1 MKNNNN
7 SKKVRSLLV
16 RGGEALAITSVLL
29 AIVGCSPNKTD
40 TDNSSSGMEMV
51 TECTVSTTTSTPV
64 TSTTTQSTT
73 TNTIT
78 TVVTTES
85 TMMNTQITTTV
96 QENIVQTEP
105 IEYEYEY
112 EYESDNIII
121 EETESS
127 PTESS
132 PVVESYLPITE
143 YERILL
149 CNIVANEA
157 GSDWISIYDKASV
170 VACVMNRVNSASFP
184 NSIEGVLTQ
193 SYQFSGYYASSY
205 YYSTVTDACI
215 EAVDYYFN
223 NPNEFGSW
231 LYFEGNGTNNYFH

>member
-40 TDNSSSGMEMV
+40 TDNSSSKMEMV
-51 TECTVSTTTSTPV
+51 AECTTPTTTIA

-73 TNTIT
+73 TNTTT

-85 TMMNTQITTTV
+85 KMMNTQITTTV

-105 IEYEYEY
+105 VEY
-112 EYESDNIII
+112 EYESEYESDNTTI
-121 EETESS
+121 EE
-127 PTESS
+127 TESS

-143 YERILL
+143 YERTLL
-149 CNIVANEA
+149 INLVANEA
-157 GSDWISIYDKASV
+157 GSNWIGIYDKACV
-170 VACVMNRVNSASFP
+170 VACVMNRLNSPDFP
-184 NSIEGVLTQ
+184 NTIEGVLTQ
-193 SYQFSGYYASSY
+193 PYQFSGYYASSY

-223 NPNEFGSW
+223 HTNEFGSW

>member
-40 TDNSSSGMEMV
+40 TDNSSSKMEMV
-51 TECTVSTTTSTPV
+51 TECTTPTTTIV

-73 TNTIT
+73 TNTTT
-78 TVVTTES
+78 TVIMTES
-85 TMMNTQITTTV
+85 KMMNTQITTTV

-112 EYESDNIII
+112 EYESDNTIT
-121 EETESS
+121 EEI
-127 PTESS
+127 ESS
-132 PVVESYLPITE
+132 PVAESYLPITE

-157 GSDWISIYDKASV
+157 GSDWIGIYDKASV
-170 VACVMNRVNSASFP
+170 VACVMNRVNSPDFP
-184 NSIEGVLTQ
+184 NTIEGVLTQ
-193 SYQFSGYYASSY
+193 PYQFSGYYASSY

-215 EAVDYYFN
+215 QAVDYYFN

>member
-40 TDNSSSGMEMV
+40 TDNSSSRIEMV
-51 TECTVSTTTSTPV
+51 TECTTPTTTIA

-73 TNTIT
+73 TNTTT

-85 TMMNTQITTTV
+85 KMMNTQITTTV

-105 IEYEYEY
+105 VEYEYESEYEY
-112 EYESDNIII
+112 EYESNNIII
-121 EETESS
+121 EE
-127 PTESS
+127 TESS

-143 YERILL
+143 YERTLL
-149 CNIVANEA
+149 INLVANEA
-157 GSDWISIYDKASV
+157 GSNWIGIYDKACV
-170 VACVMNRVNSASFP
+170 VACVMNRLNSPDFP
-184 NSIEGVLTQ
+184 NTIEGVLTQ
-193 SYQFSGYYASSY
+193 PYQFSGYYASSY

>member
-16 RGGEALAITSVLL
+16 RGGKALAITSVLL

-40 TDNSSSGMEMV
+40 TDNSSSKMEMV
-51 TECTVSTTTSTPV
+51 TECTTPTTTIV

-73 TNTIT
+73 TNTT
-78 TVVTTES
+78 TTIIMTES
-85 TMMNTQITTTV
+85 KMMNTQITMTV

-112 EYESDNIII
+112 EYEGDNTIT
-121 EETESS
+121 EEI
-127 PTESS
+127 ESS

-157 GSDWISIYDKASV
+157 GSDWIGIYDKACV
-170 VACVMNRVNSASFP
+170 VACVINRLNSPDFP
-184 NSIEGVLTQ
+184 NTIEGVLTQ
-193 SYQFSGYYASSY
+193 PYQFSGYYASSY

-223 NPNEFGSW
+223 HTNEFGSW